1 MSRRTDQM
9 FYDLE
14 VEEIKTGK
22 LKRSQVGCWWSG
34 AASTQALHA
43 MCDCQLAGYFHAKS
57 HMVRDSD
64 GVDRVSWSNAFAI
77 AQQDYLKANNCKHAP
92 AKKFRPVRA
101 ILPSGEAIELIEK
114 AAA

>member
-1 MSRRTDQM
+1 MSHRTDPM

-22 LKRSQVGCWWSG
+22 VSCSQVGAWWTGHHSIG
-34 AASTQALHA
+34 GLHA
-43 MCDCQLAGYFHAKS
+43 MCDCQLAVYFYAESKLV
-57 HMVRDSD
+57 MEPD
-64 GVDRVSWSNAFAI
+64 GKKRVSWSNAHTI
-77 AQQDYLKANNCKHAP
+77 AQQNYLKVNSCEHGR

-101 ILPSGEAIELIEK
+101 VLPSGEVVQLKQK